1 MIMMKR
7 LNKDKRIVKVRG
19 STNGISNKHNINSF
33 LLLNWK
39 PHTKE
44 VPIG

>member
-1 MIMMKR
+1 MMKR
-7 LNKDKRIVKVRG
+7 LNKDKTIVKVRG
-19 STNGISNKHNINSF
+19 STNGISNKHSINSF

-39 PHTKE
+39 PNTKE